1 MVGENTYQIDGNMR
15 IAEATGNAAFPA
27 VVAGLWDQR
36 RGDLWAKIEEH
47 FHTPAL
53 RAKTLT
59 DHEAI
64 VSALEAHDADAA
76 RVAMQRHLAR
86 VAREF
91 QRRWDGETRAR
102 KRGPLSERI
111 TSPRHPA

>member
-1 MVGENTYQIDGNMR
+1 M
-15 IAEATGNAAFPA
+15 
-27 VVAGLWDQR
+27 WDQR

-64 VSALEAHDADAA
+64 VAALEARDSDAA
-76 RVAMQRHLAR
+76 REAMHRHLAR

-91 QRRWDGETRAR
+91 QRRWDGRAR
-102 KRGPLSERI
+102 RDGSESRFQSAPTARSA
-111 TSPRHPA
+111 TSGATRRKPDEGGDLP